1 MRRLFWFSQIHVSPG
16 LQHGPASFSSCMA
29 ILGAGI
35 LPEWHAL
42 ARSPYENK
50 PLDDFNVIGVPPWKG
65 GFHIAQEL
73 WSLVDFPWYSWSFLS
88 WYGQS
93 KEAYVQAITRVSN
106 IDIYSW
112 ATHRHH
118 LKARAGRAINQ
129 IWFLQTLP
137 CSHTITCVTY
147 PWFCWLAM
155 ITRLVVLLCACHDIH
170 NFLYRCLVDDGMM
183 FSFVWLTCNDSP
195 TSKFAPITRFWLM
208 ISIWKSPVG
217 DVLIH
222 HWWSKQLFSWPM
234 PAVTSPRFSTQQAI
248 PLYI

>member
-73 WSLVDFPWYSWSFLS
+73 WSLVDVPWYSWSFLS

-93 KEAYVQAITRVSN
+93 KEAYVQATTRVSN

-118 LKARAGRAINQ
+118 LKARAGGGHQSDLIFADI
-129 IWFLQTLP
+129 
-137 CSHTITCVTY
+137 
-147 PWFCWLAM
+147 AM
-155 ITRLVVLLCACHDIH
+155 QSYNYMCNISVVLLVGNDHTSRGSSVCLSWYPQ
-170 NFLYRCLVDDGMM
+170 FSRCLVDDGMM

>member
-1 MRRLFWFSQIHVSPG
+1 MWFLLSYKLAFITIMRRLFWFSQIHVSPG

-118 LKARAGRAINQ
+118 LKARAGGPSIR
-129 IWFLQTLP
+129 FD
-137 CSHTITCVTY
+137 
-147 PWFCWLAM
+147 FC
-155 ITRLVVLLCACHDIH
+155 RHCHAVI
-170 NFLYRCLVDDGMM
+170 
-183 FSFVWLTCNDSP
+183 
-195 TSKFAPITRFWLM
+195 
-208 ISIWKSPVG
+208 
-217 DVLIH
+217 
-222 HWWSKQLFSWPM
+222 QLH
-234 PAVTSPRFSTQQAI
+234 V
-248 PLYI
+248 